1 MAKDEG
7 KNESAAEFPKHSLQS
22 ALQIA
27 QVIEDKNS
35 GNPLP
40 PTDIAIALDK
50 SPGSSDFRILLSS
63 SIKYGLTVGSYNQAR
78 VSLAELG
85 TNIVQPTDEEQKK
98 QAVFEAAFRPE
109 LFKRIFE
116 VYKGKKVPDSQFF
129 QNALVRDYGVAR
141 EQAAKCASI
150 FLENAS
156 YLSLVKQAN
165 TGKWFGS
172 APDWA
177 SAVSAEQ
184 SKEGDPD
191 QTSANPELV
200 PPPKTTSAVPSD
212 RHPAEAPK
220 NAIFVGHGKNKTPLQ
235 QLEKFLTEYKIPH
248 KVATEEASKGR
259 PISQKVADIMN
270 ECGAAIIIFTA
281 DEEFKRP
288 TGETIFRPSE
298 NAVFELGAA
307 GALYG
312 SRIVIFK
319 ESGVD
324 FPTNFRDIGYIEF
337 EKDKLDAKVNEL
349 FRELISF
356 KLLTVSVG
364 AGA

>member
-1 MAKDEG
+1 MAKDEARS
-7 KNESAAEFPKHSLQS
+7 ESAAEFPKHSLEA

-27 QVIEDKNS
+27 QTIEDRNS

-63 SIKYGLTVGSYNQAR
+63 SIKYGLTFGSYNQAR
-78 VSLAELG
+78 VSLSELG
-85 TNIVQPTDEEQKK
+85 TNIVEPTDEEQKK
-98 QAVFEAAFRPE
+98 QAVFQAAFRPE

-116 VYKGKKVPDSQFF
+116 AYKGKKVPDSQFF

-141 EQAAKCASI
+141 EQAAKCAAI
-150 FLENAS
+150 FLENS
-156 YLSLVKQAN
+156 GYLGLVKQAN

-172 APDWA
+172 APDW
-177 SAVSAEQ
+177 SSVVPAEQ
-184 SKEGDPD
+184 SGDTDANQASADSQPD
-191 QTSANPELV
+191 QH
-200 PPPKTTSAVPSD
+200 PKARLAAGSD
-212 RHPAEAPK
+212 RLPAEAPK
-220 NAIFVGHGKNKTPLQ
+220 NAIFVGHGKNKVPLQ
-235 QLEKFLTEYKIPH
+235 QLEKVLTEYNIPH
-248 KVATEEASKGR
+248 KVAIDEPNKGR
-259 PISQKVADIMN
+259 PISQKVAELMN

-288 TGETIFRPSE
+288 TGETIYRPSE

-307 GALYG
+307 SALYG

-319 ESGVD
+319 EAGVD
-324 FPTNFRDIGYIEF
+324 FPTNFRDIGHIEF
-337 EKDKLDAKVNEL
+337 EKDKLDAKGIEL

-356 KLLTVSVG
+356 KLLTVSVAPG
-364 AGA
+364 A